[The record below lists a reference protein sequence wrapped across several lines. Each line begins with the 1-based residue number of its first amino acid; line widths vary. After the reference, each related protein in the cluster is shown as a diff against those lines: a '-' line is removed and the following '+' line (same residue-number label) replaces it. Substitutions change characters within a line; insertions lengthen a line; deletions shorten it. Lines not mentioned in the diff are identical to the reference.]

1 MSDTRAVSRRD
12 LFRNRAL
19 MGLLARDIVS
29 VTGSQMTWI
38 ALPWFV
44 LTTTGSPARMTI
56 VLAVESAALAL
67 AGLASGTIVAR
78 LGPRR
83 TMLVADLVRA
93 PLIAAVPVLHAL
105 DSLSFGLLLVL
116 VVAVTAPA
124 LPSYSAKTS
133 LLPDLVHEDE
143 ALLAEA
149 NALVQA
155 ANRVTMIAG
164 PAFGGALI
172 AVVGATNVLLIDSL
186 TFLAGFVLVAIL
198 VPVVG
203 HVPARKEERSLRA
216 GVRFLWREPLLRPWT
231 GALVVS
237 DVAFIVLFAT
247 LPVLVID
254 RFGERP
260 ELLGWIWG
268 AWGLGAVIGSVVAF
282 RIVGSID
289 RLLVGSLGEIFMIL
303 PLWLLLAG
311 LPPAG
316 LVVAMAASGLANG
329 IVNAPLHAIIQ
340 LRTPRVLRATVIAVI
355 ISLTAGLGPVA
366 LAAAG
371 PVLESVGWEP
381 VLLTLLAVQTM
392 ATAAFTTAGLR
403 ERARG
408 ARFDPLQTADESA

>member
-1 MSDTRAVSRRD
+1 MSEARAVSRRD
-12 LFRNRAL
+12 LFRNRPL
-19 MGLLARDIVS
+19 MGLLARDVVS

-44 LTTTGSPARMTI
+44 LTTTGSPARMTV

-67 AGLASGTIVAR
+67 CGLASGRIVGR

-83 TMLVADLVRA
+83 TMLIADAVRA

-105 DSLSFGLLLVL
+105 DMLSFGLLLVL

-172 AVVGATNVLLIDSL
+172 AVVGATNVLLIDAL
-186 TFLAGFVLVAIL
+186 TFLAGFVLVALL
-198 VPVVG
+198 VPAVA
-203 HVPARKEERSLRA
+203 HVPTEKEERSLRA
-216 GVRFLWREPLLRPWT
+216 GVRFLWRDSLLRPWA

-247 LPVLVID
+247 LPVLVLE

-268 AWGLGAVIGSVVAF
+268 AWGFGAVVGSVVAF
-282 RIVGSID
+282 RIIGGMD
-289 RLLVGSLGEIFMIL
+289 RLLVGSIGEVFMIL

-329 IVNAPLHAIIQ
+329 IVNAPIHAIIQ
-340 LRTPRVLRATVIAVI
+340 LRTPRVLRATVIAVV
-355 ISLTAGLGPVA
+355 ISLTAGLGPGA

-381 VLLTLLAVQTM
+381 VLLTLLIVQTV

-408 ARFDPLQTADESA
+408 TRFDTLQTADESA